1 MSWPGAYDRAA
12 ELTYKIGQ
20 AAQRRQ
26 LQSALRTFAQFA
38 SEGIAPT
45 LHTHCNVINAHVVA
59 GDVEGARG
67 AFDAI
72 AAAGFAP
79 NVVAYTTLLKGHCAV
94 GDLVAARALL
104 EEMAGATPPVLPD
117 ARTINTFLRGC
128 VRVGDLAAARWAW
141 ARLAAWRVVPDP
153 SASTAYVR
161 LLAQGLRLGEVRR
174 AVAARREEAAAAR
187 AARGGPPVPP
197 ARPQHAQCSY
207 WRAGRCDRGANCRFY
222 HDPSV
227 RQHDDAQKDAE
238 RRDHLLAQ
246 TVQLAHAAAVLGR
259 RNACRR
265 AAKDARALLDEAAAA
280 AAAGGGAWSGGGDG
294 SGGGGEEEREALGF
308 RREEQRR
315 ELGRIDAYVGGGSKA
330 AAPPLDPFFCR
341 AFVFSSRLGAAADAD
356 GGGGGGAAVAAR
368 LLRALRSTLGLKR
381 AAKLG
386 LASADAC
393 GARLARA
400 ITKKGRLRWRRV
412 FADGKLP
419 LKLEVAAGTG
429 DWVAAHAAAEAGEA
443 NWGALELRHDR
454 VYNIFSR
461 MLLGNHPN
469 LCVMGGDAAA
479 ILRNHVKRASVRHI
493 FINFPEPPTGA
504 SHAADAAAMA
514 EASDSALHLLTPPFF
529 RAMHAAL
536 EPGGRITILSDNEG
550 YCRALAATAAALRDG
565 ESRLLVSER
574 IGGAERLA
582 VIDGVHVYK
591 GQPGA
596 AAGHA
601 VEAASYFDRFWE
613 HGSHRARWYLVLRRE

>member
-1 MSWPGAYDRAA
+1 MAEETDEQNMLRLSQDELAVIASLLAPEDLGAFSRSCKHCRGA
-12 ELTYKIGQ
+12 L
-20 AAQRRQ
+20 AAQLKAAYGECRLIITTHAPFLLDACGRHNWPQRYEYFEIRPQTLGDRGVRMFAHIVRLVTESEHSFDPVIIDHACDGVNFTDQGCSADVALKMCEAAQASGVLKVLCSKHIHPRVHVPTDLFGRTVQ
-26 LQSALRTFAQFA
+26 LDRPSADQKYRWTDADAIFVAHSLPALERPVELQLGSSPSFAGGVPARHEIGDKGAFALAVGLQRTRGGVAYCNLLKCRFGVQSAWA
-38 SEGIAPT
+38 
-45 LHTHCNVINAHVVA
+45 
-59 GDVEGARG
+59 
-67 AFDAI
+67 
-72 AAAGFAP
+72 
-79 NVVAYTTLLKGHCAV
+79 
-94 GDLVAARALL
+94 LVAAT
-104 EEMAGATPPVLPD
+104 EP
-117 ARTINTFLRGC
+117 
-128 VRVGDLAAARWAW
+128 
-141 ARLAAWRVVPDP
+141 
-153 SASTAYVR
+153 
-161 LLAQGLRLGEVRR
+161 
-174 AVAARREEAAAAR
+174 
-187 AARGGPPVPP
+187 
-197 ARPQHAQCSY
+197 
-207 WRAGRCDRGANCRFY
+207 
-222 HDPSV
+222 
-227 RQHDDAQKDAE
+227 
-238 RRDHLLAQ
+238 
-246 TVQLAHAAAVLGR
+246 
-259 RNACRR
+259 
-265 AAKDARALLDEAAAA
+265 
-280 AAAGGGAWSGGGDG
+280 
-294 SGGGGEEEREALGF
+294 
-308 RREEQRR
+308 
-315 ELGRIDAYVGGGSKA
+315 
-330 AAPPLDPFFCR
+330 
-341 AFVFSSRLGAAADAD
+341 AADAD

-454 VYNIFSR
+454 VYSIFSR

-479 ILRNHVKRASVRHI
+479 ILRNHVKRASCRHI

-536 EPGGRITILSDNEG
+536 EVGGRITILSDNEG

-565 ESRLLVSER
+565 ETRLLVSER

-613 HGSHRARWYLVLRRE
+613 HGSHRERWYLVLRREFTG

>member
-1 MSWPGAYDRAA
+1 M
-12 ELTYKIGQ
+12 
-20 AAQRRQ
+20 
-26 LQSALRTFAQFA
+26 
-38 SEGIAPT
+38 
-45 LHTHCNVINAHVVA
+45 
-59 GDVEGARG
+59 
-67 AFDAI
+67 
-72 AAAGFAP
+72 
-79 NVVAYTTLLKGHCAV
+79 
-94 GDLVAARALL
+94 
-104 EEMAGATPPVLPD
+104 
-117 ARTINTFLRGC
+117 
-128 VRVGDLAAARWAW
+128 
-141 ARLAAWRVVPDP
+141 
-153 SASTAYVR
+153 
-161 LLAQGLRLGEVRR
+161 
-174 AVAARREEAAAAR
+174 
-187 AARGGPPVPP
+187 
-197 ARPQHAQCSY
+197 
-207 WRAGRCDRGANCRFY
+207 
-222 HDPSV
+222 
-227 RQHDDAQKDAE
+227 
-238 RRDHLLAQ
+238 
-246 TVQLAHAAAVLGR
+246 
-259 RNACRR
+259 
-265 AAKDARALLDEAAAA
+265 
-280 AAAGGGAWSGGGDG
+280 
-294 SGGGGEEEREALGF
+294 
-308 RREEQRR
+308 
-315 ELGRIDAYVGGGSKA
+315 
-330 AAPPLDPFFCR
+330 
-341 AFVFSSRLGAAADAD
+341 
-356 GGGGGGAAVAAR
+356 AAR

-454 VYNIFSR
+454 VYSIFSR

-565 ESRLLVSER
+565 ETRLLVSER

-613 HGSHRARWYLVLRRE
+613 HGSHRERWYLVLRREFTG